1 MMEQP
6 HGQQQLIGEAVDA
19 LKELEGDGNTA
30 KNIKVKIQEIISVL
44 QKNGDSFKAVKA
56 LDGLEEL
63 TNNPNLDQ
71 QIRTQL
77 WNVASILEKSN
88 GQ

>member
-6 HGQQQLIGEAVDA
+6 HGQQQLIGQAVDA
-19 LKELEGDGNTA
+19 LKELEGDSNTA
-30 KNIKVKIQEIISVL
+30 KNIKVKIQEIISGL
-44 QKNGDSFKAVKA
+44 EKNENTFKTVKA
-56 LDGLEEL
+56 LEGLEEL